1 MLTVIAAI
9 LVFCFLIL
17 SHELGHFLT
26 ARLFGV
32 KVVDFSLGMGPKI
45 AKWQGKDTQ
54 YTLRLLPIGGWCN
67 MLGEDESS
75 DNPRAFC
82 QKPVWQRMLI
92 VAAGPIT
99 NFLFAVL
106 LFIVIFMMMGTYSQ
120 ENVVGAPI
128 ADMPAAA
135 AGIQPGDRII
145 SINGQEISSWTEI
158 GAAVNSGQPGQAL
171 QFKLMRGDKI
181 LGLEIKPYYNEAGGN
196 WMIGVEP
203 MRERQNIFT
212 AVSLGMRQSI
222 EFVRLLAVAVV
233 GMFQGTVPVDVAGPV
248 GIVSIIGDQASHGL
262 QNLLLLTAI
271 LSINLALVN
280 LLPLPALDGS
290 RLVFLAVEGLRG
302 RPINR
307 EREGMVHFIG
317 LMLLIG
323 LMAVITYND
332 IMRLISS

>member
-9 LVFCFLIL
+9 VVFCLLIL
-17 SHELGHFLT
+17 SHELGHFLM

-32 KVVDFSLGMGPKI
+32 AVVDFSLGMGPKI
-45 AKWQGKDTQ
+45 AKWQGKYTQ
-54 YTLRLLPIGGWCN
+54 YTLRAFPIGGWCN

-120 ENVVGAPI
+120 ENVVGEPI
-128 ADMPAAA
+128 ADMPAQA
-135 AGIQPGDRII
+135 AGILPGDRII
-145 SINGQEISSWTEI
+145 RIDGKEISSWGEI
-158 GAAVNSGQPGQAL
+158 GAAVNTAQPGHVL
-171 QFKLMRGDKI
+171 HFELNREGRV
-181 LGLEIKPYYNEAGGN
+181 LGLDIQPYFNEEGGN
-196 WMIGVEP
+196 WMIGVQP
-203 MRERQNIFT
+203 VRERQNIFT
-212 AVSLGMRQSI
+212 AISLGMQQSI
-222 EFVRLLAVAVV
+222 EFVRMLVVAVI

-248 GIVSIIGDQASHGL
+248 GIVSIIGEQANQGL

-271 LSINLALVN
+271 LSINLAIIN

-290 RLVFLAVEGLRG
+290 RLVFLAVERLRG

-317 LMLLIG
+317 LLLLMG
-323 LMAVITYND
+323 LMVVITYHD
-332 IMRLISS
+332 IMRLILS